1 MNHYRVH
8 SVFMAILICAGILSF
23 NLGSSTTDKVA
34 PEETLGQALQRLVT
48 MPGGPP
54 GAVAVVQRGNRVM
67 FITRGVA
74 NLISGRK
81 ILAQDHMRIASTA
94 KAFSGAAA
102 LSLVDQGILSL
113 DDRIS
118 TLLPDLPTAWGAVT
132 LAQALHHTS
141 GLPDFTKN
149 QKFLETLF
157 SNLHAEVPPRRLLRF
172 IENEDLLF
180 LPGTKYN
187 YSNTDNIVV
196 GLMCE
201 AASQMSYE
209 QVLQIYVLD
218 RLNIKKTT
226 LPAGFEMPTSYIRGY
241 NIVPGEPPEDFST
254 FASGAWSWAS
264 GGIVST
270 PHDMNQF
277 IRGYIGG
284 ALFSRS
290 LQMEQFQF
298 IPGAGSEP
306 PGPGKNSAGLAVFRY
321 KTRCG
326 TVFGHTG
333 NIPGYTQFIAA
344 TPDLSASVVVSMN
357 EQATHTMRVPVFEVF
372 RNAQEL
378 AVCLALGEN

>member
-1 MNHYRVH
+1 MMKHNP
-8 SVFMAILICAGILSF
+8 VFSPFLFILICAGILSF
-23 NLGSSTTDKVA
+23 NLGSSTIDKVV
-34 PEETLGQALQRLVT
+34 PEETLGHALQKLVT

-54 GAVAVVQRGNRVM
+54 GAVAVVQRGEKVM
-67 FITRGVA
+67 FITRGVS

-81 ILAQDHMRIASTA
+81 ILIQDHMRIASTA

-132 LAQALHHTS
+132 LAQALNHTS

-157 SNLHAEVPPRRLLRF
+157 SDLHAIVPPRRLLRF

-180 LPGTKYN
+180 QPGSQYK

-201 AASQMSYE
+201 AASHISYE
-209 QVLQIYVLD
+209 QVLQLYVFD
-218 RLNIKKTT
+218 RLNIKKTS
-226 LPAGFEMPTSYIRGY
+226 LPAGFLMPNSYIRGY
-241 NIVPGEPPEDFST
+241 NITPGEPPEDWST
-254 FASGAWSWAS
+254 LASGAWSWAS

-277 IRGYIGG
+277 IRGYVGG
-284 ALFSRS
+284 KLFSPS
-290 LQMEQFQF
+290 IQMEQFQF

-321 KTRCG
+321 KRD
-326 TVFGHTG
+326 
-333 NIPGYTQFIAA
+333 AA
-344 TPDLSASVVVSMN
+344 PFLVILEIFRVTLSLS
-357 EQATHTMRVPVFEVF
+357 QQLRI
-372 RNAQEL
+372 
-378 AVCLALGEN
+378 